1 MAKNTTT
8 DLRSCL
14 FYDSNVW
21 PLNQRVSK
29 FLFDQFGTPEIV
41 LFASLLNTK
50 CTMDA
55 SYKPDPD
62 AYHVNAFSLCWSDL
76 NWYKFSPFSIALAK
90 LAQDWATGL
99 VIAPCWQTQLLFPQL
114 AQLGKP
120 GTGPLFTT
128 THQQLPLL
136 PGRSFEHPIW
146 LSPVAA
152 LLLCTSKQWDCHL
165 TLPRSSVHHG
175 GPAHNQHTTP
185 QCGDG

>member
-14 FYDSNVW
+14 FYDNNLW

-41 LFASLLNTK
+41 LFAIPLNTK
-50 CTMDA
+50 CIMDA

-120 GTGPLFTT
+120 GTGPLFIT

-136 PGRSFEHPIW
+136 PGRSFEHPI
-146 LSPVAA
+146 
-152 LLLCTSKQWDCHL
+152 
-165 TLPRSSVHHG
+165 
-175 GPAHNQHTTP
+175 
-185 QCGDG
+185 

>member
-14 FYDSNVW
+14 FYDNNVW

-29 FLFDQFGTPEIV
+29 FFFDQFGTPEIV
-41 LFASLLNTK
+41 LFASPLNTK
-50 CTMDA
+50 CIMDA

-62 AYHVNAFSLCWSDL
+62 AYHVNAFSLCWSHL

-120 GTGPLFTT
+120 GMGPLFIT

-136 PGRSFEHPIW
+136 PGRSFEHPI
-146 LSPVAA
+146 
-152 LLLCTSKQWDCHL
+152 
-165 TLPRSSVHHG
+165 
-175 GPAHNQHTTP
+175 
-185 QCGDG
+185 

>member
-1 MAKNTTT
+1 MAKNTTA

-14 FYDSNVW
+14 FYDNNVW

-99 VIAPCWQTQLLFPQL
+99 VIAPCWQKQLLFPQL

-128 THQQLPLL
+128 IHQQLPLL
-136 PGRSFEHPIW
+136 PGRSFEHPI
-146 LSPVAA
+146 
-152 LLLCTSKQWDCHL
+152 
-165 TLPRSSVHHG
+165 
-175 GPAHNQHTTP
+175 
-185 QCGDG
+185 

>member
-41 LFASLLNTK
+41 LFASPLNTK

-76 NWYKFSPFSIALAK
+76 NWYIFSPFSIALAK

-99 VIAPCWQTQLLFPQL
+99 VILLLFPQR
-114 AQLGKP
+114 AHLGKP
-120 GTGPLFTT
+120 GTGPLFIT

-136 PGRSFEHPIW
+136 PRRSFEHPIW
-146 LSPVAA
+146 LSLVAA

-165 TLPRSSVHHG
+165 KLPRSSVHHG